1 MRRGGRV
8 KMKEKKE
15 ESWCFCLAFGFGP
28 HGPFF
33 IYGFWIM
40 DNEIWKVGEDGL
52 EFCRGITNLQIKNRE
67 GGMGGPTTFVVNIV
81 YPQIQMK

>member
-1 MRRGGRV
+1 
-8 KMKEKKE
+8 
-15 ESWCFCLAFGFGP
+15 
-28 HGPFF
+28 
-33 IYGFWIM
+33 M